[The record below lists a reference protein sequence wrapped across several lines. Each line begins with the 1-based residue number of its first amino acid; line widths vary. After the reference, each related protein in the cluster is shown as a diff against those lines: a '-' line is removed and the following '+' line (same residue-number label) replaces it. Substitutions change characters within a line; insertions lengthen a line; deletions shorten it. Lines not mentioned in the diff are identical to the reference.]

1 MKQEETISSLSV
13 DPQFESEK
21 ISESQPQPTSQSTEK
36 TEPKVET
43 ESEGNSKPQKKARVK
58 RPFGSIRC
66 RSCNRYG
73 ITAKCPCSPSA
84 RYAVMIQSKRISKQR
99 QREIKRVE
107 FATVEDAE
115 RFRKMVAEE
124 CLSRPAGIFFPGNP
138 FFTPCC
144 FRRCNAYR
152 DPCVSPCVSIPP
164 RQNLWA
170 EAAQSLDPYAGHMD
184 RHQPFE
190 RSPFN
195 MKRPREPTM
204 DLHRM
209 SRPRH
214 EEPISQRYM
223 STASMLSMHPLLAAS
238 QNDSRRGMLSGPCE
252 PDRRPMGLSMP
263 SARRTLPPSS
273 LPPSSQRF
281 RESSGMMRPLSA
293 FAPAR
298 MGRPRNPFA
307 DVSETSERMRRLMMN
322 VVTSCLDQ
330 RDDVMSDIPE
340 PQIPSMHKTY

>member
-1 MKQEETISSLSV
+1 MKNEETLSSLSV
-13 DPQFESEK
+13 APQFDSEK
-21 ISESQPQPTSQSTEK
+21 NSESQTQPTSQPTEK
-36 TEPKVET
+36 TEPKVEPT
-43 ESEGNSKPQKKARVK
+43 EGEGNSKPPKKARVK

-84 RYAVMIQSKRISKQR
+84 RYAVMIQSKRITKQR

-152 DPCVSPCVSIPP
+152 DPCVNMPP
-164 RQNLWA
+164 RQNMWS
-170 EAAQSLDPYAGHMD
+170 EAQCVDPFAGHLD
-184 RHQPFE
+184 RHQSFE

-214 EEPISQRYM
+214 EEPMSQRYM

-238 QNDSRRGMLSGPCE
+238 QNDSRRGMLNGPRE
-252 PDRRPMGLSMP
+252 PDRRPMGLSIP
-263 SARRTLPPSS
+263 SARS

-281 RESSGMMRPLSA
+281 REPSAMMRPLSA
-293 FAPAR
+293 FAPPR

-340 PQIPSMHKTY
+340 RQIPSMHKTY